1 MQDYPSIIPKVRKKD
16 KEVLVLTDY
25 YANTNSNYFHT
36 ETITSSGSEWI
47 HTTRELLLCTTA
59 SIPLS
64 SHVHI
69 CSNIHMLGK
78 RRKVQIWKW
87 SAKLQS
93 QGPASPTGQNKEK
106 LLDKYVF
113 ADGFFME
120 MKDNLM
126 QYGIS
131 FSLFMPNTII
141 HNNKLITEVE
151 HTNGL
156 FFWTAASYAC
166 SKAWKQK

>member
-1 MQDYPSIIPKVRKKD
+1 MCYTTRFGISKGLCHQAHAIEFRMNEEASQIPWKMYPICISYSYTKSSSMLEPAYNHIAMQDYPSIIPEVSKKD
-16 KEVLVLTDY
+16 EEVLVLTDY
-25 YANTNSNYFHT
+25 YVNTNSNYFHI

-64 SHVHI
+64 SHVRI

-78 RRKVQIWKW
+78 QRKVQIWKW

-106 LLDKYVF
+106 LL
-113 ADGFFME
+113 
-120 MKDNLM
+120 
-126 QYGIS
+126 
-131 FSLFMPNTII
+131 
-141 HNNKLITEVE
+141 NK
-151 HTNGL
+151 H
-156 FFWTAASYAC
+156 
-166 SKAWKQK
+166 